1 MRKFS
6 PVIFLPL
13 IVIGCTTMAAGQT
26 ALDNENRGAVAAE
39 DIRATPAPMQGLAFA
54 KAHCAACHD
63 VTDGQTS
70 PNPQAPLF
78 SAIANTRGLT
88 DKTLT
93 SWLSDSHNYPELMDF
108 EIEDKDIEDLA
119 AYILTLQSADYKPPI
134 Q

>member
-1 MRKFS
+1 MRQLS
-6 PVIFLPL
+6 PGIFLSL
-13 IVIGCTTMAAGQT
+13 VAIGCTTMPAGQT

-39 DIRATPAPMQGLAFA
+39 DIRVTPAPTQGLAFA

-63 VTDGQTS
+63 VTGEQTS
-70 PNPQAPLF
+70 PNPQAPQF
-78 SAIANTRGLT
+78 NAIANTRGLT

-108 EIEDKDIEDLA
+108 EIEDKDIDDLA